1 MTQSDTAEGAT
12 AAAGPIPDGP
22 IPDGPIPDG
31 TGPEGTAGQRAANY
45 LASRRLVTP
54 DRLRGFFAPRSIAMV
69 GASDNSGWARFIAA
83 NCKLTGFEGPLTAVH
98 PKAKSAFGLPVVSSL
113 RHLDEPPDLAFILA
127 PLPAVE
133 SVLDD
138 MGAAGVPNAI
148 VLASGYRE
156 VGAEGRALEDSMI
169 ARAIANDVTILGPNC
184 LGYLNAHTGAAPYS
198 LTLPPPLTAGG
209 VGIALQSG
217 ALASVVL
224 TFAKAHAIGLSVL
237 TSVGN
242 ESMMKTVDVID
253 YFVED
258 PATKVI
264 ALFLEEIG
272 DPVRFA
278 QAAARADAAGK
289 PIVALKVGSSPAGQQ
304 AALAHTGSVAGDD
317 AVVSAALRQM
327 NIIRVT
333 SLEALLTT
341 AALLAN
347 SRGPRGRRMGVLS
360 ASGGACDIIADA
372 ASAQD
377 ISIPDFS
384 PATEAAIAAVLP
396 PFASARNPLDVT
408 GYGGLANLG
417 VRTARSAIDVALDA
431 AADDPNLDFILYTG
445 LTLPAVR
452 PPDDAMAA
460 MMESKLDWFAQRV
473 ASSPIPV
480 IPVSSTCVD
489 LAGYGREQLTSR
501 GLYLLP
507 GLNGS
512 IEAIGNALRWAENR
526 GRCWAADAAAAALDA
541 ATGPS
546 DRIVDSSVHPGV
558 PAYPLSS
565 DHPAGDR
572 STISG
577 PWSEARARDLLTAA
591 GVPVVPGGL
600 ARSADEA
607 ADLARRVGPPVALKI
622 CSAQITHKSD
632 IGGVAL
638 GLRTEAEVRAAYAT
652 VRAAGDAVAGAEVE
666 GVLVTPM
673 RTAGVELLAGVTVD
687 PSLGPVLAVGLGG
700 VWVEVLRDTA
710 LRVLPADPAEVK
722 AMLGELRGL
731 PLLRGARGS
740 KPADLDALAAV
751 IARVGETALS
761 LGRSLRAMEVN
772 PLLVD
777 GDRIE
782 ALDVLIVTG
791 NVTGPDGA
799 SAASV
804 TKTSALQL
812 RSKP

>member
-1 MTQSDTAEGAT
+1 MTQAT
-12 AAAGPIPDGP
+12 AAAGPTPA
-22 IPDGPIPDG
+22 G
-31 TGPEGTAGQRAANY
+31 TVGQRAANY
-45 LASRRLVTP
+45 QASRRLVTP
-54 DRLRGFFAPRSIAMV
+54 DRLRGFFAPRSISMV
-69 GASDNSGWARFIAA
+69 GASDNSGWARFIVV
-83 NCKLTGFEGPLTAVH
+83 NCGLTGFAGPLTAVH
-98 PKAKSAFGLPVVSSL
+98 PRAKSAFGLPVVSSL
-113 RHLDEPPDLAFILA
+113 RDLDEPPDLAFILA

-138 MGAAGVPNAI
+138 MGAAGVPNAV

-169 ARAIANDVTILGPNC
+169 SRAIANDVTVLGPNC

-289 PIVALKVGSSPAGQQ
+289 PIVALKVGSSVAGQQ

-333 SLEALLTT
+333 SLEELLTT
-341 AALLAN
+341 AALLAS
-347 SRGPRGRRMGVLS
+347 SRTPPGRRMGVLS

-372 ASAQD
+372 ASAQG

-384 PATEAAIAAVLP
+384 AVTEAAVAAVLP

-452 PPDDAMAA
+452 PPDEAMAA
-460 MMESKLDWFAQRV
+460 AMETRLDWFAQRV

-489 LAGYGREQLTSR
+489 LAGYAREQLASR

-507 GLNGS
+507 GLNGG
-512 IEAIGNALRWAENR
+512 IAAIGNALRWAENR
-526 GRCWAADAAAAALDA
+526 GSTWAAADAARRRRSPRQ
-541 ATGPS
+541 GPP
-546 DRIVDSSVHPGV
+546 RQ
-558 PAYPLSS
+558 
-565 DHPAGDR
+565 
-572 STISG
+572 G
-577 PWSEARARDLLTAA
+577 PVS
-591 GVPVVPGGL
+591 L
-600 ARSADEA
+600 ARG
-607 ADLARRVGPPVALKI
+607 RRPG
-622 CSAQITHKSD
+622 
-632 IGGVAL
+632 
-638 GLRTEAEVRAAYAT
+638 
-652 VRAAGDAVAGAEVE
+652 
-666 GVLVTPM
+666 
-673 RTAGVELLAGVTVD
+673 
-687 PSLGPVLAVGLGG
+687 
-700 VWVEVLRDTA
+700 
-710 LRVLPADPAEVK
+710 
-722 AMLGELRGL
+722 RG
-731 PLLRGARGS
+731 
-740 KPADLDALAAV
+740 
-751 IARVGETALS
+751 TC
-761 LGRSLRAMEVN
+761 
-772 PLLVD
+772 
-777 GDRIE
+777 
-782 ALDVLIVTG
+782 
-791 NVTGPDGA
+791 
-799 SAASV
+799 
-804 TKTSALQL
+804 
-812 RSKP
+812 

>member
-1 MTQSDTAEGAT
+1 MTQSFTAVVL
-12 AAAGPIPDGP
+12 
-22 IPDGPIPDG
+22 
-31 TGPEGTAGQRAANY
+31 AGQRLANY
-45 LASRRLVTP
+45 HASRRLVTP
-54 DRLRGFFAPRSIAMV
+54 QRLREFFAPRSIAMV
-69 GASDNSGWARFIAA
+69 GASDNSGWARFIVL
-83 NCKLTGFEGPLTAVH
+83 NCGLTGFGGPLIAVH
-98 PKAKSAFGLPVVSSL
+98 PKATSAFGLPVVPSL
-113 RHLDEPPDLAFILA
+113 RDLDEPPDLAFILA

-138 MGAAGVPNAI
+138 MGAAGVRNAV

-156 VGAEGRALEDSMI
+156 VGAAGRALEDSMVS
-169 ARAIANDVTILGPNC
+169 RAIANDVTLLGPNC

-198 LTLPPPLTAGG
+198 LTLPPPLAKGG

-258 PATKVI
+258 DATTVI

-278 QAAARADAAGK
+278 QAAARANAAGK
-289 PIVALKVGSSPAGQQ
+289 PVVALKVGSSPAGQQ

-333 SLEALLTT
+333 SLEELLTT
-341 AALLAN
+341 AALLA
-347 SRGPRGRRMGVLS
+347 SSAAPRGRRMGVLS

-372 ASAQD
+372 ASARG

-417 VRTARSAIDVALDA
+417 TRTARAAIDVALDA

-452 PPDDAMAA
+452 PPDEAMAA

-501 GLYLLP
+501 GLYVLP

-526 GRCWAADAAAAALDA
+526 GRSWDAARATAAQDSVSGA
-541 ATGPS
+541 A
-546 DRIVDSSVHPGV
+546 
-558 PAYPLSS
+558 
-565 DHPAGDR
+565 
-572 STISG
+572 ISG

-607 ADLARRVGPPVALKI
+607 AEISAKLGLPVALKV
-622 CSAQITHKSD
+622 CSAQLTHKSD

-638 GLRTEAEVRAAYAT
+638 HLRTEAAVRAAYEQ
-652 VRAAGDAVAGAEVE
+652 VRAAGDAVAGAEIE

-687 PSLGPVLAVGLGG
+687 PGLGPVLAVGLGG

-710 LRVLPADPAEVK
+710 LRMLPADAAEVK

-731 PLLRGARGS
+731 PLLRGARGT
-740 KPADLDALAAV
+740 KPADLDALAEV
-751 IARVGETALS
+751 IARLAEAALS

-782 ALDVLIVTG
+782 ALDVLVVTE
-791 NVTGPDGA
+791 
-799 SAASV
+799 
-804 TKTSALQL
+804 TSPVEG
-812 RSKP
+812 SKP